1 MPLADRQPTDLT
13 DSLDFLF
20 DLSLR
25 IVDTEGVGTERR
37 ARLAGRGILAPTVA
51 ELANAVRAIRF
62 VRSLSDRPGVGVMDS
77 IPRSGGSFRVATRF
91 EVGGLFGVGG
101 TAWPLHPYSRAWFC
115 VKCGAIWARGIAD
128 GARLWTITYCTC
140 EAHGGGSLLHDPVVE
155 WLPGNLLLR
164 ELALSETEPFPT
176 DD

>member
-1 MPLADRQPTDLT
+1 M
-13 DSLDFLF
+13 
-20 DLSLR
+20 
-25 IVDTEGVGTERR
+25 
-37 ARLAGRGILAPTVA
+37 A
-51 ELANAVRAIRF
+51 ELANAVRAIKF
-62 VRSLSDRPGVGVMDS
+62 VRSMSDRPGAGVMDS
-77 IPRSGGSFRVATRF
+77 IPPSSRWVRVPTRF

-101 TAWPLHPYSRAWFC
+101 TAWPIHPYSRAWFC

-140 EAHGGGSLLHDPVVE
+140 GGHGSGSPPHDPVVE

-164 ELALSETEPFPT
+164 ELGSSETEPFPT